1 MKKRALALLLA
12 ATMVF
17 GLTACGGN
25 SDTASNEA
33 DNAAEATDNTDDAT
47 QPAETDTEEPAE
59 STDAAQSDAA
69 STG

>member
-25 SDTASNEA
+25 GNNASNEA
-33 DNAAEATDNTDDAT
+33 DNAAETTDNADDAA
-47 QPAETDTEEPAE
+47 QPAET
-59 STDAAQSDAA
+59 
-69 STG
+69 